1 MSDEAPPP
9 DAGPAKSV
17 ERLFPFVLKTR
28 GLVIGREA
36 LRANKGKLHFV
47 LIATDIAETGRE
59 EVLKDFIH
67 YPVVQHF
74 TAAELQAFFHFKD
87 AKAVGFLKSGLAQ
100 SIYAELKAS
109 RINRPFVPPKPPV
122 PPRVA
127 PSGRKA
133 S

>member
-9 DAGPAKSV
+9 DAVPAKSV

-28 GLVIGREA
+28 GLVMGREA

-47 LIATDIAETGRE
+47 LIATDIAETGSE

-74 TAAELQAFFHFKD
+74 TAAELQAFSTSRTPRPW
-87 AKAVGFLKSGLAQ
+87 ASLSP
-100 SIYAELKAS
+100 AS
-109 RINRPFVPPKPPV
+109 RNLFMPSSRPPESTGLLFHRSRP
-122 PPRVA
+122 
-127 PSGRKA
+127 
-133 S
+133 